1 MKKIHL
7 SSEKQGIIAFC
18 TIQTL
23 CVFIAAYCALNDAV
37 IKTSVALT
45 IMFLVCTV
53 LCEIAKYKIVKQ

>member
-7 SSEKQGIIAFC
+7 SSEKQGVITFC

-23 CVFIAAYCALNDAV
+23 CVFIAAYCALNDTSV
-37 IKTSVALT
+37 KTSAALT
-45 IMFLVCTV
+45 AMFLVCAV

>member
-23 CVFIAAYCALNDAV
+23 CVFIAAYCALNDTV

-45 IMFLVCTV
+45 IMFLICAG
-53 LCEIAKYKIVKQ
+53 LCEIAKYKIIKQ

>member
-23 CVFIAAYCALNDAV
+23 CIFVAAYCALNDAN
-37 IKTSVALT
+37 IKTSASLT
-45 IMFLVCTV
+45 IMFLVCAA
-53 LCEIAKYKIVKQ
+53 LCEVAKYKIVKQ

>member
-7 SSEKQGIIAFC
+7 SSEKQGVIAFC

-23 CVFIAAYCALNDAV
+23 CVFVAAYCALND
-37 IKTSVALT
+37 TSVALT
-45 IMFLVCTV
+45 IMFLICAV

>member
-7 SSEKQGIIAFC
+7 SSEKPGVIAFC

-23 CVFIAAYCALNDAV
+23 CIFSASYCALNDTS
-37 IKTSVALT
+37 IKTSTALT
-45 IMFLVCTV
+45 IMFLVCAA

>member
-23 CVFIAAYCALNDAV
+23 CVFIAVYCALNDTV

-45 IMFLVCTV
+45 IIFLVCAV